1 MITRPLQLLTS
12 IKSTRATVG
21 NLNMS
26 DLISKDRCIRQALRQ
41 RDGIG
46 KYLDLERWNRVGGD
60 ICTRTLCLVSI
71 IVSGQIIG
79 RESLH
84 Q

>member
-1 MITRPLQLLTS
+1 MNPRPLQLLTS
-12 IKSTRATVG
+12 IQSTRATVS

-26 DLISKDRCIRQALRQ
+26 DLISKDRCIRQALGQ

-46 KYLDLERWNRVGGD
+46 KYLDLKQWNRVGGD

-71 IVSGQIIG
+71 IISGQSIG

-84 Q
+84 